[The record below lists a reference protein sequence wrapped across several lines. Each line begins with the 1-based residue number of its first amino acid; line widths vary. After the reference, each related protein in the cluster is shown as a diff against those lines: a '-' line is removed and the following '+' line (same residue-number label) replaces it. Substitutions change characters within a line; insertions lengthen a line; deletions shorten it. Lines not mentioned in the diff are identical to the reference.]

1 MIDLFRFSSIQT
13 EIFVKVCAE
22 KFPNGI
28 FNQIEITRIK
38 LNGDYLQKR
47 EFQCALCDRSLKI
60 TMTDLIENRPSELQD
75 IEGIQVYDQETFEED
90 VSKKLDKQLE
100 KQKRENDL
108 KRSQKELLSVK
119 ANLAKTVLN
128 LNKSEESLKAIVAR
142 GIVSDRK
149 LQSML
154 SQQEDLKAEVE
165 KLNETKKELETTIK
179 DLESI
184 NKAKEN
190 DDKSDDEP
198 STSETVQEKSIRTGQ
213 MTAFG
218 TVLASKTSKDD
229 ENSIAK
235 RNFVKDWMDEGEDYD
250 DIIGQRKRAKEM
262 IERGLKKKKGLYL

>member
-1 MIDLFRFSSIQT
+1 M
-13 EIFVKVCAE
+13 V
-22 KFPNGI
+22 
-28 FNQIEITRIK
+28 
-38 LNGDYLQKR
+38 NGDCLQKR
-47 EFQCALCDRSLKI
+47 GILFALCDWTLNT

-108 KRSQKELLSVK
+108 QRSQKELLSVK
-119 ANLAKTVLN
+119 ANLAKTILN

-154 SQQEDLKAEVE
+154 GQQEELKAEVE
-165 KLNETKKELETTIK
+165 KLNGSKKELETTIK

-184 NKAKEN
+184 SKAKEN
-190 DDKSDDEP
+190 DKSDDEP

-250 DIIGQRKRAKEM
+250 DIIDQRKKAKEM
-262 IERGLKKKKGLYL
+262 IERGMKKKKGLHL

>member
-1 MIDLFRFSSIQT
+1 MLDLFRYCSIQIKT
-13 EIFVKVCAE
+13 EIFVKVCAK
-22 KFPNGI
+22 KFPNAI
-28 FNQIEITRIK
+28 SNQIDIK
-38 LNGDYLQKR
+38 LYGDYLQKR
-47 EFQCALCDRSLKI
+47 VFQCALCDRTPNN

-119 ANLAKTVLN
+119 ANLAKTILN

-154 SQQEDLKAEVE
+154 GQQEELKAEVE
-165 KLNETKKELETTIK
+165 KLNGSKKELETTIK

-184 NKAKEN
+184 SKAKEN
-190 DDKSDDEP
+190 DKSDDEP

-250 DIIGQRKRAKEM
+250 DIIDQRKKAKEM
-262 IERGLKKKKGLYL
+262 IERGMKKKKGLHL

>member
-1 MIDLFRFSSIQT
+1 
-13 EIFVKVCAE
+13 
-22 KFPNGI
+22 
-28 FNQIEITRIK
+28 
-38 LNGDYLQKR
+38 
-47 EFQCALCDRSLKI
+47 
-60 TMTDLIENRPSELQD
+60 MTDLIENRPSELQD

-119 ANLAKTVLN
+119 ANLAKTILN

-154 SQQEDLKAEVE
+154 GQQEELKAEVE
-165 KLNETKKELETTIK
+165 KLNGSKKELETTIK
-179 DLESI
+179 DLECIS
-184 NKAKEN
+184 KAKEN
-190 DDKSDDEP
+190 DKSDDEP

-250 DIIGQRKRAKEM
+250 DIIDQRKKAKEM

>member
-1 MIDLFRFSSIQT
+1 
-13 EIFVKVCAE
+13 
-22 KFPNGI
+22 
-28 FNQIEITRIK
+28 
-38 LNGDYLQKR
+38 
-47 EFQCALCDRSLKI
+47 
-60 TMTDLIENRPSELQD
+60 MTDLIENRPSELQD

-119 ANLAKTVLN
+119 ANLAKTILN

-154 SQQEDLKAEVE
+154 GQQEELKAEVE
-165 KLNETKKELETTIK
+165 KLNGSKKELETTIK
-179 DLESI
+179 DLECIS
-184 NKAKEN
+184 KAKEN
-190 DDKSDDEP
+190 DKSDDEP

-250 DIIGQRKRAKEM
+250 DIIDQRKKAKEM
-262 IERGLKKKKGLYL
+262 IERGMQKKKGLY

>member
-1 MIDLFRFSSIQT
+1 MLDLFRYCSIQIKT
-13 EIFVKVCAE
+13 EIFVKVCAK
-22 KFPNGI
+22 KFPNAI
-28 FNQIEITRIK
+28 SNQIDIK
-38 LNGDYLQKR
+38 LYGDYLQKR
-47 EFQCALCDRSLKI
+47 VFQCASCDRTPNN

-100 KQKRENDL
+100 KQKRDNDL

-179 DLESI
+179 DLESV

-190 DDKSDDEP
+190 DDKSDEEP
-198 STSETVQEKSIRTGQ
+198 STSETIQEKSIRTGQ

-250 DIIGQRKRAKEM
+250 DIIDQRKKAKEM
-262 IERGLKKKKGLYL
+262 IERGMKKKKGLHL

>member
-1 MIDLFRFSSIQT
+1 
-13 EIFVKVCAE
+13 
-22 KFPNGI
+22 
-28 FNQIEITRIK
+28 
-38 LNGDYLQKR
+38 
-47 EFQCALCDRSLKI
+47 
-60 TMTDLIENRPSELQD
+60 MTDLIENRPSELQD

-100 KQKRENDL
+100 KQKRDNDL

-179 DLESI
+179 DLESV

-190 DDKSDDEP
+190 DDKSDEEP
-198 STSETVQEKSIRTGQ
+198 
-213 MTAFG
+213 
-218 TVLASKTSKDD
+218 
-229 ENSIAK
+229 
-235 RNFVKDWMDEGEDYD
+235 
-250 DIIGQRKRAKEM
+250 
-262 IERGLKKKKGLYL
+262 